1 MMKKTLMA
9 CAIGVAIA
17 QSGVVQAEEN
27 WMWRVRAIHVAPD
40 ASSAPVA
47 GVDASSE
54 TVPELDF
61 TYFINKNVGVE
72 LVLATTRHQV
82 TLNSANLGK
91 VSLLPPTLTL
101 QYHFTQSEKFK
112 PYVGAG
118 INYTRFYSVGLNSPL
133 DVERNSW
140 GGALQVGVDVALDK
154 SSYINFDVKKL
165 YIETD
170 VKSGGAYLTTLKINP
185 MVWGVGYGRRF

>member
-1 MMKKTLMA
+1 MKKTLMA
-9 CAIGVAIA
+9 CAIGVALA
-17 QSGVVQAEEN
+17 QSGWVQAEES
-27 WMWRVRAIHVAPD
+27 WMWRIRAINIAPD
-40 ASSAPVA
+40 TSSAPVA
-47 GVDASSE
+47 GVDASNE

-61 TYFINKNVGVE
+61 TYFVNKNVGVE
-72 LVLATTRHQV
+72 LILATSRHQV
-82 TLNSANLGK
+82 TLNGANLGK

-101 QYHFTQSEKFK
+101 QYHFYPNETIK

-118 INYTRFYSVGLNSPL
+118 INYTRFYSMSLNSPL

-154 SSYINFDVKKL
+154 KSYINFDVKKL

-170 VKSGGAYLTTLKINP
+170 VKSSGAYLTTFKINP
-185 MVWGVGYGRRF
+185 VVWGLGYGRRF

>member
-1 MMKKTLMA
+1 MKRVVLA
-9 CAIGVAIA
+9 CLAGLGLTQMGA
-17 QSGVVQAEEN
+17 VQAEDN

-40 ASSAPVA
+40 ASSSPVS

-72 LVLATTRHQV
+72 LILGTSRHKV
-82 TLNSANLGK
+82 TLNGADLGK

-101 QYHFTQSEKFK
+101 QYHFMPDQKIQ

-118 INYTRFYSVGLNSPL
+118 LNYTRFYNMSLNSPL
-133 DVERNSW
+133 DVDRNSW
-140 GGALQVGVDVALDK
+140 GAALQAGVDIALDK
-154 SSYINFDVKKL
+154 TNYINFDVKKL

-170 VKSGGAYLTTLKINP
+170 VKSSGAFLTKLKINP
-185 MVWGVGYGRRF
+185 VVWGIGYGRRF

>member
-1 MMKKTLMA
+1 MKKVLMV
-9 CAIGVAIA
+9 CALGMAFA
-17 QSGVVQAEEN
+17 QSGAVQAEEN
-27 WMWRVRAIHVAPD
+27 WMWRVRAIHITPD
-40 ASSAPVA
+40 ASSAPVT

-61 TYFINKNVGVE
+61 TYFINKHVGVE
-72 LVLATTRHQV
+72 LILGTSRHQV
-82 TLNSANLGK
+82 SLNGANLGK

-101 QYHFTQSEKFK
+101 QYHFYPNEKLK

-118 INYTRFYSVGLNSPL
+118 VNYTRFYRMSLNSPL

-140 GGALQVGVDVALDK
+140 GGALQAGVDVALDK

-170 VKSGGAYLTTLKINP
+170 VKSSGAYLTTFKINP
-185 MVWGVGYGRRF
+185 VVWGVGYGRRF

>member
-1 MMKKTLMA
+1 MKQ
-9 CAIGVAIA
+9 AILA
-17 QSGVVQAEEN
+17 GVVALGLMQAGSAAAEEN
-27 WMWRVRAIHVAPD
+27 WMWRLRAIHIAPD
-40 ASSAPVA
+40 ASSGPVT

-61 TYFINKNVGVE
+61 TYFINKNVGLE
-72 LVLATTRHQV
+72 LILGTARHQV
-82 TLNSANLGK
+82 TLNGANLGK
-91 VSLLPPTLTL
+91 VSLLPPTLTV
-101 QYHFTQSEKFK
+101 QYHFMADQKIK

-118 INYTRFYSVGLNSPL
+118 VNYTRFYSVSLNSPL

-140 GGALQVGVDVALDK
+140 GAALQAGVDVALDK
-154 SSYINFDVKKL
+154 SSYVNFDVKKL

-185 MVWGVGYGRRF
+185 VVWGIGYGRRF

>member
-1 MMKKTLMA
+1 MKKILMV
-9 CAIGVAIA
+9 CALGMAFA
-17 QSGVVQAEEN
+17 QSGAVQAEEN
-27 WMWRVRAIHVAPD
+27 WMWRVRAIHITPD
-40 ASSAPVA
+40 ASSAPVT

-61 TYFINKNVGVE
+61 TYFINKHVGVE
-72 LVLATTRHQV
+72 LILGTSRHQV
-82 TLNSANLGK
+82 SLNGANLGK

-101 QYHFTQSEKFK
+101 QYHFYPNEKLK

-118 INYTRFYSVGLNSPL
+118 VNYTRFYRMSLNSPL

-140 GGALQVGVDVALDK
+140 GGALQAGVDVALDK

-170 VKSGGAYLTTLKINP
+170 VKSSGAYLTTFKINP
-185 MVWGVGYGRRF
+185 VVWGVGYGRRF